1 MVRDLFLWS
10 VYMGYDDIAF
20 VLLLQIKLR
29 IGAAL
34 LAAGIAKRASSLT
47 NKLDVRHMF
56 KEQALAY
63 ELYATTCIEA
73 CYKHNE
79 EYSWRMLLV
88 PRSFYGDATYMQV
101 SRIQYSSMP
110 FSWNIFICECR
121 WLSHQALYNL
131 SIQRVLKKL

>member
-1 MVRDLFLWS
+1 
-10 VYMGYDDIAF
+10 MGYDDIAF

-34 LAAGIAKRASSLT
+34 LAAGIAKRASLLT

-63 ELYATTCIEA
+63 EIYATDCIEA

-101 SRIQYSSMP
+101 SRKQY
-110 FSWNIFICECR
+110 FSVLVGCNIFICEHR
-121 WLSHQALYNL
+121 WLLHQALYSL
-131 SIQRVLKKL
+131 SILLVLKKL